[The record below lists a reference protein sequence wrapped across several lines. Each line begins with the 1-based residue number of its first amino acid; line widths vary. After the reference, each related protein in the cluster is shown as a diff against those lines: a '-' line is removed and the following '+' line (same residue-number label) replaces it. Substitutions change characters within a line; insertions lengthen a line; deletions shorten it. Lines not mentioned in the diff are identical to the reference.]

1 MCLLAKMEDSR
12 RIRGFVGYSI
22 SDDGDVWNIKSG
34 KLLKPTLTNGYAR
47 LCLKNTAGAFRRCWV
62 HRLVARMY
70 VINPRPDIFLQVDHI
85 DQNPLNNHRSNLRWL
100 SRQLNLLNSSSLGC
114 SFHKG
119 YSKWHAQ
126 MMVGGVTTH
135 LGYYKTFLEG
145 HRAYRA
151 ARTAAFAMLYT
162 KLVSE
167 GPRNVEFLP

>member
-1 MCLLAKMEDSR
+1 MEDAR
-12 RIRGFVGYSI
+12 RIRGFVGYCI
-22 SDDGDVWNIKSG
+22 SDNGEVWNVKTG
-34 KLLKPTLTNGYAR
+34 KLLKATLTNGYAR
-47 LCLKNTAGAFRRCWV
+47 LCLKNTAGAFVRCWV

-119 YSKWHAQ
+119 YRKWHAQ
-126 MMVGGVTTH
+126 MMVGGKTTN
-135 LGYYKTFLEG
+135 LGYFKTFLEG
-145 HRAYRA
+145 HRVYLA
-151 ARTAAFAMLYT
+151 ARSVAFNQLYT

-167 GPRNVEFLP
+167 GPRNVQFLP